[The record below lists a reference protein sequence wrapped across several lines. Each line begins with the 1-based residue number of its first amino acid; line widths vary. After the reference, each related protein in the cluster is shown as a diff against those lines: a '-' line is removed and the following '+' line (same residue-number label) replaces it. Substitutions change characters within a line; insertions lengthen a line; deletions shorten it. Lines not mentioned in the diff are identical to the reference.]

1 MSNGNSSY
9 YFLKRTIKKYENKFK
24 INEYVKYIEH
34 QKQSDCNGAVS
45 MIAVPPRILKKLVP
59 LSSLSSKLSQ
69 L

>member
-9 YFLKRTIKKYENKFK
+9 YFLKRTIKNYRNKFK
-24 INEYVKYIEH
+24 IDEYVKYIEH

-59 LSSLSSKLSQ
+59 LSSLSSKFSQ